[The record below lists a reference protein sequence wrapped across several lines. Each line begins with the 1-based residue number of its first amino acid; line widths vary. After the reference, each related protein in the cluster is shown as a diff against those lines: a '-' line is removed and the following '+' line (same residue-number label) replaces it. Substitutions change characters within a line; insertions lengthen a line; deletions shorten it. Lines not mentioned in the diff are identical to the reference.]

1 MPVAPRVGAALA
13 LAIGFAAVLAGCGSR
28 QAAHLGSSQAAA
40 APPPS
45 ASTPHSWLYRV
56 GQDYAYE
63 EDVPG
68 QVKPVVQT
76 YRYLGQRDGVF
87 TLQFGGHTVSC
98 ANPCQV
104 IHVSDGGF
112 HVERLAFDPNTIIGA
127 ALTDAFNGQMQVYDP
142 AKSARP

>member
-1 MPVAPRVGAALA
+1 MPLAARLGPPAALA
-13 LAIGFAAVLAGCGSR
+13 IVLALGLAGCGPGR
-28 QAAHLGSSQAAA
+28 TAHEQAAA
-40 APPPS
+40 PTPPT
-45 ASTPHSWLYRV
+45 STAHSWLYRV

-63 EDVPG
+63 EAAPG
-68 QVKPVVQT
+68 QTKPVVQT
-76 YRYLGQRDGVF
+76 YRYLGQRDGLY

-104 IHVSDGGF
+104 IHLSDGGF

-142 AKSARP
+142 AKVGR

>member
-1 MPVAPRVGAALA
+1 MIRIATGRFAIVLVLAA
-13 LAIGFAAVLAGCGSR
+13 AGCGPR
-28 QAAHLGSSQAAA
+28 QASHPQAASVAA

-45 ASTPHSWLYRV
+45 TSTTHSWLYRV

-63 EDVPG
+63 EDAPG
-68 QVKPVVQT
+68 QAKPVVQT
-76 YRYLGQRDGVF
+76 YRYLGQRNGLF

-98 ANPCQV
+98 ANPCDV

-127 ALTDAFNGQMQVYDP
+127 ALTDAFNGQMRVYDP
-142 AKSARP
+142 AKGGR

>member
-1 MPVAPRVGAALA
+1 MIRIATGP
-13 LAIGFAAVLAGCGSR
+13 LAIILVLAAAGCGPR
-28 QAAHLGSSQAAA
+28 QAAHPQAAPVA
-40 APPPS
+40 AAQPPPT
-45 ASTPHSWLYRV
+45 STTHSWLYRV

-68 QVKPVVQT
+68 QAKPVVQT
-76 YRYLGQRDGVF
+76 YRYLGQRNGLF

-98 ANPCQV
+98 ANPCDV

-142 AKSARP
+142 AKVSR